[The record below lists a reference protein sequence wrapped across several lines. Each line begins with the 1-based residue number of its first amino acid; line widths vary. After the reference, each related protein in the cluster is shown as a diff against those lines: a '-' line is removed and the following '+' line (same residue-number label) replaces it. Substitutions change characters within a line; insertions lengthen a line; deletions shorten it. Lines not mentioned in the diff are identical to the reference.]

1 MNWQA
6 FLDSSLAIWI
16 PIIILV
22 AIIIVAFRKQIGGL
36 IDRLTSGNVEAGKE
50 GVKVKIE
57 APAPGS
63 PASPPA
69 SPSPSGTAGVTPA
82 SPPTTPDPAHHY
94 GAVITN
100 AESTAGGALAED
112 QTGQGALI
120 DHVKVKDDLIASST
134 LPPSTDPK
142 A

>member
-1 MNWQA
+1 MNWQT
-6 FLDSSLAIWI
+6 FLDSPLAIWI
-16 PIIILV
+16 PIIVLV
-22 AIIIVAFRKQIGGL
+22 ALIIVTFRKQIGGL

-57 APAPGS
+57 APAPG
-63 PASPPA
+63 PLASPPA
-69 SPSPSGTAGVTPA
+69 SPSPSGIAGVSPA
-82 SPPTTPDPAHHY
+82 SPPTPPDPAHHY

-100 AESTAGGALAED
+100 AESTHGGALAED

-120 DHVKVKDDLIASST
+120 DHVEVKDDLIASST
-134 LPPSTDPK
+134 TPK